1 MNIFHSSLSRLAL
14 ALCVAALLSSL
25 PVRGFAQEASDSGP
39 SDEPVSSPPESEAT
53 SDPEE
58 TDSES
63 EPADTTESEPP
74 VTDESAVAE
83 NDDDTSTTTPAE
95 LDSETEDDQL
105 EEDLAAE
112 SADALASS
120 DEAMEEPPPRQPSPF
135 RGSLFSWQHGLTVN
149 TLDPSAQLT
158 YDPTYYW
165 SFFLQG
171 RYYLDAKNFLVL
183 SQGLAVELTN
193 AGYTTTE
200 REPMLS
206 DTTLEWRHIEVFEG
220 FVFIPSVRLAAPL
233 SNWSQAAD
241 RIINTGVGLTVVK
254 VFPELASF
262 TVALSGGYRRWWATS
277 NTVVYRDQ
285 ATCVRGPT
293 AEQVCG
299 AGATT
304 ERDRFISALTLTV
317 MPLPGLTV
325 LTQYAFSWVYG
336 HDIAPARIGTVD
348 YTDDG
353 NHWRNFHYWALAVG
367 YDVVQWLN
375 IQIGYQSASV
385 MTNFWNDDGTVRNPF
400 YNPESEIYLSATL
413 ALDVFV
419 DDLTGDRDEV
429 SPQQL
434 QRRRQGLAGL
444 DRASSF

>member
-1 MNIFHSSLSRLAL
+1 
-14 ALCVAALLSSL
+14 
-25 PVRGFAQEASDSGP
+25 
-39 SDEPVSSPPESEAT
+39 VSSPPESDGT
-53 SDPEE
+53 SDAEG
-58 TDSES
+58 SEPPPDDAASS
-63 EPADTTESEPP
+63 EPAGGSELLGAPESEPP
-74 VTDESAVAE
+74 AAEESTAAE
-83 NDDDTSTTTPAE
+83 NVDETSAAPAVS
-95 LDSETEDDQL
+95 DSETSSEASTDQL
-105 EEDLAAE
+105 AEDLAAE
-112 SADALASS
+112 SADAMAPS
-120 DEAMEEPPPRQPSPF
+120 DEEMVEAPPRQPSPF

-171 RYYLDAKNFLVL
+171 RYYLDAQNFLVL
-183 SQGLAVELTN
+183 SQGLAVELTD
-193 AGYTTTE
+193 AGYTTTQ
-200 REPMLS
+200 REPQLS
-206 DTTLEWRHIEVFEG
+206 DTVLEWRHTEVFEG

-241 RIINTGVGLTVVK
+241 RIINTGVGLTIVK

-262 TVALSGGYRRWWATS
+262 TVALSGGYRRWWAAS

-285 ATCVRGPT
+285 ATCLRGPT

-299 AGATT
+299 SGATT
-304 ERDRFISALTLTV
+304 ERDRLVSALTLTV

-336 HDIAPARIGTVD
+336 YDIAPTRIGSVD
-348 YTDDG
+348 FGDDG

-367 YDVVQWLN
+367 YDVVPWLN
-375 IQIGYQSASV
+375 IQIGYQSASF
-385 MTNFWNDDGTVRNPF
+385 MTNVWNDDGTVRNPF
-400 YNPESEIYLSATL
+400 YNPESEIYLSATM

-419 DDLTGDRDEV
+419 EGLIGEQDDV
-429 SPQQL
+429 SPEQL

-444 DRASSF
+444 DSASSF